1 VYRKFFVLNMA
12 YTKSSP
18 VTERPEYVDREVDL
32 VHKDFDLAI
41 SNSKSF
47 IEHGMHDI
55 EMVVN

>member
-1 VYRKFFVLNMA
+1 MA

-32 VHKDFDLAI
+32 VYKDFDLAI

>member
-1 VYRKFFVLNMA
+1 MA
-12 YTKSSP
+12 YTKSSS
-18 VTERPEYVDREVDL
+18 VEDRPEYVDREVES

-55 EMVVN
+55 EMIVN